1 MYFACKWHR
10 FSFEALFLI
19 VLLIFWAFFSLF
31 FFQKSLHKTKLPCL
45 YVLIFLIWD
54 LTRVGLIECRDNIS
68 VSLDEINYAE
78 GLSISQMEAEEEYE
92 GLGWKSLAFMKSVS
106 LKILLR
112 SNRFVLL
119 FLTVGL

>member
-1 MYFACKWHR
+1 M
-10 FSFEALFLI
+10 
-19 VLLIFWAFFSLF
+19 
-31 FFQKSLHKTKLPCL
+31 
-45 YVLIFLIWD
+45 
-54 LTRVGLIECRDNIS
+54 GLIECRDNIS

-78 GLSISQMEAEEEYE
+78 GLSISQMEAEEEWE
-92 GLGWKSLAFMKSVS
+92 GLGWKSLAFMKSAF

>member
-1 MYFACKWHR
+1 M
-10 FSFEALFLI
+10 
-19 VLLIFWAFFSLF
+19 
-31 FFQKSLHKTKLPCL
+31 
-45 YVLIFLIWD
+45 
-54 LTRVGLIECRDNIS
+54 GLIECRDNIS

-78 GLSISQMEAEEEYE
+78 GLSISQMEAEEEWE

-112 SNRFVLL
+112 SDRSVLL

>member
-1 MYFACKWHR
+1 M
-10 FSFEALFLI
+10 
-19 VLLIFWAFFSLF
+19 
-31 FFQKSLHKTKLPCL
+31 
-45 YVLIFLIWD
+45 
-54 LTRVGLIECRDNIS
+54 GLIECRDNIS

-78 GLSISQMEAEEEYE
+78 GLSISQMEAEEEWE
-92 GLGWKSLAFMKSVS
+92 SLGWKSLAFMKSVS

>member
-1 MYFACKWHR
+1 M
-10 FSFEALFLI
+10 
-19 VLLIFWAFFSLF
+19 
-31 FFQKSLHKTKLPCL
+31 
-45 YVLIFLIWD
+45 
-54 LTRVGLIECRDNIS
+54 GLIECRDNIS

-78 GLSISQMEAEEEYE
+78 GLSISQMEAEEEWE

>member
-1 MYFACKWHR
+1 M
-10 FSFEALFLI
+10 
-19 VLLIFWAFFSLF
+19 
-31 FFQKSLHKTKLPCL
+31 
-45 YVLIFLIWD
+45 
-54 LTRVGLIECRDNIS
+54 GLIECRDNIS

-112 SNRFVLL
+112 SDRPVLL
-119 FLTVGL
+119 YLTVGL

>member
-1 MYFACKWHR
+1 M
-10 FSFEALFLI
+10 
-19 VLLIFWAFFSLF
+19 
-31 FFQKSLHKTKLPCL
+31 
-45 YVLIFLIWD
+45 
-54 LTRVGLIECRDNIS
+54 GLIECRDNIS

-112 SNRFVLL
+112 SDMSVLL
-119 FLTVGL
+119 FLTVGI

>member
-1 MYFACKWHR
+1 M
-10 FSFEALFLI
+10 
-19 VLLIFWAFFSLF
+19 
-31 FFQKSLHKTKLPCL
+31 
-45 YVLIFLIWD
+45 
-54 LTRVGLIECRDNIS
+54 GLIECRDNIS

-112 SNRFVLL
+112 SDRSVLN
-119 FLTVGL
+119 FLTAGL

>member
-1 MYFACKWHR
+1 M
-10 FSFEALFLI
+10 
-19 VLLIFWAFFSLF
+19 
-31 FFQKSLHKTKLPCL
+31 
-45 YVLIFLIWD
+45 
-54 LTRVGLIECRDNIS
+54 GLIECRDNIS

-78 GLSISQMEAEEEYE
+78 GLSISQMEAEEEWE
-92 GLGWKSLAFMKSVS
+92 GLGWKSLAFTKSVS

>member
-1 MYFACKWHR
+1 MAIR
-10 FSFEALFLI
+10 APDG
-19 VLLIFWAFFSLF
+19 AN
-31 FFQKSLHKTKLPCL
+31 KTKLPCL

-106 LKILLR
+106 LKMLFRFDR
-112 SNRFVLL
+112 SVLF
-119 FLTVGL
+119 FLTSGL